1 MNKEHFNLG
10 ESVYMDM
17 AEASGVEP
25 LDALINIESMLDSRW
40 DHTED
45 FLEALCADEVEAIAE
60 VRQHYG
66 LDPLE

>member
-17 AEASGVEP
+17 AQDCGVEP

-45 FLEALCADEVEAIAE
+45 FLEALGSDSVDAIIEARA
-60 VRQHYG
+60 QFG